1 MHDGKAEMTTQRL
14 EDRWD
19 AIVLGAGAGGLFT
32 AARLAAVGRRVLV
45 LEAGERAGGRA
56 GVSELDGFLVNDGAV
71 LVELAGI
78 LEQSFAELGH
88 PLRLYLPKRALT
100 LRAGKRDVSLS
111 TGLAAVAVRGGL
123 WLART
128 GLRLFPG
135 LKPAEQLTTSEWL
148 ARLTR
153 SARVHGLVRNMCGAL
168 FAAGPELVSAR
179 FFLDYFTKPG
189 ALKSFGFAP
198 GGTGAIWAPLV
209 EVIEEAGGRVL
220 LGATATSVQRDHAG
234 GGFRITSDHAGGG
247 RVDRAPQFVND
258 AGPAALL
265 SLAGSLLPLEYVQR
279 LRTADSPSALITVH
293 FASREPLAQFP
304 ALALFAGSRRLAYAG
319 NFSAPDLARA
329 PEGWHLYSGASVPQP
344 AVGDFDEEAETALLL
359 EDLREQFPGF
369 DRARILRIDVTRG
382 TWPGARSLP
391 GRTVEPESPVPG
403 LWNVGDGASL
413 WATAGISACAQ
424 NAQVVADR
432 ILAAPHGATS
442 KKASA

>member
-88 PLRLYLPKRALT
+88 PLRLYVPKRALT

-111 TGLAAVAVRGGL
+111 
-123 WLART
+123 T

-209 EVIEEAGGRVL
+209 EVIEEAGG
-220 LGATATSVQRDHAG
+220 TATSVQRDHAG